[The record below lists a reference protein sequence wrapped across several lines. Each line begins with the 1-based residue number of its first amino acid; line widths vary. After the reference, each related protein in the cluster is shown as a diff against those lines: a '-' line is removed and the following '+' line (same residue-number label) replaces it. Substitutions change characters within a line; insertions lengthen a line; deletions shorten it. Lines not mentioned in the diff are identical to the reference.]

1 MHIFFTY
8 FSGIINPKET
18 NAKQPMSCVKAPEL
32 PGVSLSLLLGACG
45 MPGNTAYFGLL
56 ELCQPKP
63 GETVVVNGAAGAVGS
78 LVGQI
83 AKIKGNFEM
92 NQNRTTFV
100 SRFEF
105 STLFLRLPSYWF
117 CWNWWQVSNFAQE
130 IWIWQS
136 LQLQKGKTIFLIGD
150 DFI

>member
-1 MHIFFTY
+1 
-8 FSGIINPKET
+8 
-18 NAKQPMSCVKAPEL
+18 MSCVKAPEL

-83 AKIKGNFEM
+83 AKIKGNFEL
-92 NQNRTTFV
+92 NQNWTPFV
-100 SRFEF
+100 EDYWFEL
-105 STLFLRLPSYWF
+105 STIILRLPSYWF
-117 CWNWWQVSNFAQE
+117 CRNWWQVSNFAQK

-136 LQLQKGKTIFLIGD
+136 LQLQKGGRIFLNFNNLI
-150 DFI
+150 

>member
-1 MHIFFTY
+1 
-8 FSGIINPKET
+8 
-18 NAKQPMSCVKAPEL
+18 MSCVKAPEL

-83 AKIKGNFEM
+83 AKIKGNFAL
-92 NQNRTTFV
+92 NQNWTTFV
-100 SRFEF
+100 KDYWFEL
-105 STLFLRLPSYWF
+105 STIILRLPSYWF
-117 CWNWWQVSNFAQE
+117 CWNWWQVSNFAQK

-136 LQLQKGKTIFLIGD
+136 LQLQKGMTIFLIGN

>member
-1 MHIFFTY
+1 
-8 FSGIINPKET
+8 
-18 NAKQPMSCVKAPEL
+18 MSCVKAPEL

-83 AKIKGNFEM
+83 AKIKGNFEL

-100 SRFEF
+100 EDYWFEF
-105 STLFLRLPSYWF
+105 STLFLRLPSYRF
-117 CWNWWQVSNFAQE
+117 CRNWWQVSNSAQE

-136 LQLQKGKTIFLIGD
+136 LQLQKGKTIILIGN